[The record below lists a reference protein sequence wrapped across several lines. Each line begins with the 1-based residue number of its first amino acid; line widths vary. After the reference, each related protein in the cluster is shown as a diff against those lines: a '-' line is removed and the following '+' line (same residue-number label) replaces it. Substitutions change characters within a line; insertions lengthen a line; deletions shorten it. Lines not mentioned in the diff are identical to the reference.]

1 MPKPP
6 SIPHRPSKRLAAAG
20 AAPAG
25 TTRRART
32 SAAKTG
38 VKTSTPAADGDFP
51 GFALQDLQGAPG
63 DTLTD
68 RTCQKLRHA
77 LMTGA
82 LLPEQVLTVRG
93 VAEAFGVSLTPV
105 REAVQRLVVE
115 QGLEVVNGRTIR
127 VPRLGVET
135 YREILKIRMELECLA
150 AKEAAPRISNEE
162 IERLDAVMQA
172 HLAAIQ
178 AGDAHQTL
186 MKNSDFHLSIYRASE
201 QPILI
206 RVIESLWLRVGPT
219 LNLLFPQYCGS
230 LTGHETH
237 LVAMDALRRRD
248 GDALGQAMRDDL
260 AHGSRFLIRLL
271 KP

>member
-1 MPKPP
+1 MSQPQTTPRRV
-6 SIPHRPSKRLAAAG
+6 SSRSARPASSESVASR
-20 AAPAG
+20 
-25 TTRRART
+25 
-32 SAAKTG
+32 
-38 VKTSTPAADGDFP
+38 
-51 GFALQDLQGAPG
+51 G
-63 DTLTD
+63 DTLTGQAY
-68 RTCQKLRHA
+68 QKLRQA
-77 LMTGA
+77 LMTGT

-93 VAEAFGVSLTPV
+93 IAEEFGVSLTPV

-115 QGLEVVNGRTIR
+115 QGLEVVNGRVIR
-127 VPRLGVET
+127 VPRLGIET

-150 AKEAAPRISNEE
+150 AKEAAPRIANEE
-162 IERLDAVMQA
+162 IERLDTVVQA

-178 AGDAHQTL
+178 QGDAHQTL
-186 MKNSDFHLSIYRASE
+186 VRNTDFHLSIYRASA
-201 QPILI
+201 QPILV
-206 RVIESLWLRVGPT
+206 RVIEGLWLRVGPT

-260 AHGSRFLIRLL
+260 THGSRYLIRLL